1 MKKMKRYDGE
11 EGSMVDGK
19 DYGGSGG
26 TGEYGPA
33 PSSMMRPEPTAKKQR
48 VVTKEELAKSGLS
61 LRDFLNKERGLTR
74 RGESA
79 TPRQQINFENLNKPE
94 ATSVPASAPPS
105 APPASSAPA
114 TEKKDTYRTLSGE
127 VKTKKSAADIEAENA
142 ARRARVGEALSGV
155 GSSIGDMLSKAK
167 QNYESTRP
175 VSRQVQ
181 KEREQAAARGNLAKG
196 GKVSSASSR
205 GDGIAQRGKTR
216 GKMC

>member
-19 DYGGSGG
+19 DYGGSSG
-26 TGEYGPA
+26 TGEYAPA
-33 PSSMMRPEPTAKKQR
+33 PAAKKQR

-79 TPRQQINFENLNKPE
+79 PVAPP
-94 ATSVPASAPPS
+94 PAPAEVTQTSAPVS
-105 APPASSAPA
+105 ASVSAPA
-114 TEKKDTYRTLSGE
+114 APAAKGETYRTLSGE
-127 VKTKKSAADIEAENA
+127 VKTKKSAADIDAENA
-142 ARRARVGEALSGV
+142 ARRARVAETVGDV
-155 GSSIGDMLSKAK
+155 GSSIGNLLSRAK

-181 KEREQAAARGNLAKG
+181 KEREQAMSRGNLAKG
-196 GKVSSASSR
+196 GSVSKASSR
-205 GDGIAQRGKTR
+205 ADGIAQRGKTR

>member
-1 MKKMKRYDGE
+1 MKKVKGYEGE
-11 EGSMVDGK
+11 EGSMVDSK
-19 DYGGSGG
+19 DYGGSSG
-26 TGEYGPA
+26 TGQYAPA
-33 PSSMMRPEPTAKKQR
+33 PSAKKQR
-48 VVTKEELAKSGLS
+48 TVTKEELAKSGLS

-79 TPRQQINFENLNKPE
+79 APMPPP
-94 ATSVPASAPPS
+94 VPAEVTQT
-105 APPASSAPA
+105 SAPA
-114 TEKKDTYRTLSGE
+114 PVSAPADVTKMSANERMKQSMESNLADARSGSGKTDTRSINERIRSSSG
-127 VKTKKSAADIEAENA
+127 AEA
-142 ARRARVGEALSGV
+142 
-155 GSSIGDMLSKAK
+155 IGDLLSRAK

-181 KEREQAAARGNLAKG
+181 REREQAMSRGNLAKG

>member
-1 MKKMKRYDGE
+1 MKKVKGYEGE

-19 DYGGSGG
+19 DYGGSSG
-26 TGEYGPA
+26 TGKYAPA
-33 PSSMMRPEPTAKKQR
+33 PSAKKQR

-79 TPRQQINFENLNKPE
+79 APMPPP
-94 ATSVPASAPPS
+94 VPAEVTQT
-105 APPASSAPA
+105 SAPA
-114 TEKKDTYRTLSGE
+114 PVSAPVSAPADVTKMSANERMKQSMESNLADARSGSGKTDTRSINERIRSSSG
-127 VKTKKSAADIEAENA
+127 AEA
-142 ARRARVGEALSGV
+142 
-155 GSSIGDMLSKAK
+155 IGDLLSRAK

-175 VSRQVQ
+175 VSKQVQ

>member
-1 MKKMKRYDGE
+1 MDEKEPGWETKE
-11 EGSMVDGK
+11 A
-19 DYGGSGG
+19 
-26 TGEYGPA
+26 PA
-33 PSSMMRPEPTAKKQR
+33 SPKQR
-48 VVTKEELAKSGLS
+48 IVTKEELAKSGLS

-74 RGESA
+74 RGE
-79 TPRQQINFENLNKPE
+79 
-94 ATSVPASAPPS
+94 PS
-105 APPASSAPA
+105 APVAPPPAPAEVTQTSAPATTTVTKTSSPATSSSAPA
-114 TEKKDTYRTLSGE
+114 AKGDTYRTLSGE

-205 GDGIAQRGKTR
+205 GDGIAQRGKTKGR
-216 GKMC
+216 MC

>member
-1 MKKMKRYDGE
+1 MKKRFY
-11 EGSMVDGK
+11 EGGMDEKEPGWETK
-19 DYGGSGG
+19 
-26 TGEYGPA
+26 EAPA
-33 PSSMMRPEPTAKKQR
+33 VSAPKPRI
-48 VVTKEELAKSGLS
+48 VTKEELAKSGLS

-79 TPRQQINFENLNKPE
+79 
-94 ATSVPASAPPS
+94 
-105 APPASSAPA
+105 PPAVETEKTTTTVSAPA
-114 TEKKDTYRTLSGE
+114 TSATATSAPVAPKKDTYRTLSGE
-127 VKTKKSAADIEAENA
+127 IKTKKSAADIEAENA
-142 ARRARVGEALSGV
+142 ARRAQVAETVGGI
-155 GSSIGDMLSKAK
+155 GSSIGNMLSKAR

-205 GDGIAQRGKTR
+205 ADGIAQRGKTR

>member
-1 MKKMKRYDGE
+1 MKKTKRFY
-11 EGSMVDGK
+11 EGGMDEKEPGWESK
-19 DYGGSGG
+19 
-26 TGEYGPA
+26 EAPA
-33 PSSMMRPEPTAKKQR
+33 VSAPKQR
-48 VVTKEELAKSGLS
+48 IVTKEELAKSGLS

-79 TPRQQINFENLNKPE
+79 PMPPAKP
-94 ATSVPASAPPS
+94 AAVTQTSAPAPVSAPVSAPS
-105 APPASSAPA
+105 APSTTSAPSAPSAPA
-114 TEKKDTYRTLSGE
+114 AKGETYRTLSGE
-127 VKTKKSAADIEAENA
+127 VKTKKSAADIDAENA
-142 ARRARVGEALSGV
+142 ARRARVAETIGDV
-155 GSSIGDMLSKAK
+155 GSSIGNLLSKAK

-175 VSRQVQ
+175 VSKQVQ

>member
-1 MKKMKRYDGE
+1 MKKTKRYDGE

-33 PSSMMRPEPTAKKQR
+33 PSSMMRPEPVAKKQR

-79 TPRQQINFENLNKPE
+79 PSAPPAPE
-94 ATSVPASAPPS
+94 TVTQKTATTTVSAPPS
-105 APPASSAPA
+105 APSASSAPA

>member
-11 EGSMVDGK
+11 EGSMVGDYDSGK
-19 DYGGSGG
+19 GVGAAG
-26 TGEYGPA
+26 TSETVS
-33 PSSMMRPEPTAKKQR
+33 PSAKKQR
-48 VVTKEELAKSGLS
+48 VVTKEELAKTGLS

-79 TPRQQINFENLNKPE
+79 PMPT
-94 ATSVPASAPPS
+94 SAP
-105 APPASSAPA
+105 AEVTQTSAPA
-114 TEKKDTYRTLSGE
+114 TTTSTKTSAPAPAPSAPAAKGETYRTLSGE

-142 ARRARVGEALSGV
+142 ARRARVAETVGNV
-155 GSSIGDMLSKAK
+155 GSSIGNLLSRAK

-181 KEREQAAARGNLAKG
+181 KEREQAMSRGNLAKG
-196 GKVSSASSR
+196 GSVSKASSR
-205 GDGIAQRGKTR
+205 ADGIAQRGKTR

>member
-1 MKKMKRYDGE
+1 MKKTKRYDGTN
-11 EGSMVDGK
+11 GSMVDDK

-33 PSSMMRPEPTAKKQR
+33 PSSMMRPEPAEKKQR

-74 RGESA
+74 RGESM
-79 TPRQQINFENLNKPE
+79 
-94 ATSVPASAPPS
+94 PS
-105 APPASSAPA
+105 APPPAPATVTQTSAPAPVSAPSSAPSA
-114 TEKKDTYRTLSGE
+114 PAAKGETYRTLSGE
-127 VKTKKSAADIEAENA
+127 VKTKKSAADIDAENA
-142 ARRARVGEALSGV
+142 ARRAKVAETVGNV
-155 GSSIGDMLSKAK
+155 GSSIGNMLSKAK

-175 VSRQVQ
+175 VSKQVQ